1 MEENSTIDSE
11 IQESPMED
19 TMPSEIVWSVCVDN
33 DCLSLQGF
41 VASLRSSG
49 YSGKIV
55 VWSDFEIVGAD
66 SFPID
71 ASVKISNDGLW
82 KFEYMKKLN
91 ELYPDATIAYFS
103 CKHYVVKPLPSSFN
117 ELMKDESA
125 MCFIEDNILSESSIR
140 NTWAGMSP
148 YVLLDISRSFGNIN
162 NEIFNLNTNHFF
174 VKGSFVQDFYR
185 MIKEAIIHIGK
196 RKFVANEELVLSI
209 VMSVVIKD
217 QNAVRM
223 MNNSSF
229 YGIDISDVFKDK
241 LPDGNDWES
250 KSWITGVF
258 KSINPSIILCNSN
271 NNNLKNLGR
280 ISLGKRITKE
290 NNKTKGCTSCNR
302 KNKSASESSEMEKQ
316 ISTMKD

>member
-1 MEENSTIDSE
+1 
-11 IQESPMED
+11 
-19 TMPSEIVWSVCVDN
+19 
-33 DCLSLQGF
+33 
-41 VASLRSSG
+41 
-49 YSGKIV
+49 
-55 VWSDFEIVGAD
+55 
-66 SFPID
+66 
-71 ASVKISNDGLW
+71 
-82 KFEYMKKLN
+82 
-91 ELYPDATIAYFS
+91 
-103 CKHYVVKPLPSSFN
+103 
-117 ELMKDESA
+117 
-125 MCFIEDNILSESSIR
+125 
-140 NTWAGMSP
+140 
-148 YVLLDISRSFGNIN
+148 
-162 NEIFNLNTNHFF
+162 
-174 VKGSFVQDFYR
+174 
-185 MIKEAIIHIGK
+185 
-196 RKFVANEELVLSI
+196 
-209 VMSVVIKD
+209 MSVVIKD

-290 NNKTKGCTSCNR
+290 NKQTKGCTSCNR